1 MTRSKKKAAAAPRDM
16 DYKTYLQLPTLLD
29 AQKPISA
36 AHDEMMFVVVHQT
49 YELWFKLILFEL
61 DRVQKIFSGKTV
73 RDADLRTVS
82 ASLGRM
88 VATMKLLVS
97 QLDIM
102 ETMTPL
108 DFLDFRHV
116 FRSASGFQSLQ
127 FRELEIRLGL
137 KQGERVGYDG
147 KSFENYLP
155 DADRKR
161 VHDVSAQASLIDQL
175 DRWLARTPFVQTGKF
190 NFWAA
195 YRKAV
200 MDMIAA
206 DRIAVKSN
214 RKMPAQA
221 KQMELGKLDGM
232 TAQFDKLFQPAAA
245 DDMQWRLSPQALQAA
260 LFINLYRDQPALQA
274 PFKILSDLMDMDE
287 LMALWRYRHALMA
300 QRMLGAKMGSGGS
313 TGHDY
318 LAATAARHRIFRDLF
333 ALSTFLIPRS
343 RLPKLPRAVEDK
355 MHFRYGGSK
364 DDAA

>member
-1 MTRSKKKAAAAPRDM
+1 MTARKKSAARDI
-16 DYKTYLQLPTLLD
+16 DYKTYLQLPALLQS
-29 AQKPISA
+29 QKPISD

-61 DRVQKIFSGKTV
+61 DRVQKIMSGKTV

-82 ASLGRM
+82 ASLGRI
-88 VATMKLLVS
+88 VSTFKLLVG

-137 KQGERVGYDG
+137 RADERIGYDG

-155 DADRKR
+155 EEDKKRIRKIM
-161 VHDVSAQASLIDQL
+161 AAPSLLDQL
-175 DRWLARTPFVQTGKF
+175 DRWLARTPFVETGSF

-200 MDMIAA
+200 MDMIAQ
-206 DRIAVKSN
+206 DRAAVNANS
-214 RKMPAQA
+214 KMPAQA
-221 KQMELGKLDGM
+221 KKMELGKLDGM
-232 TAQFDKLFQPAAA
+232 TAQFDRLFKPAAESA
-245 DDMQWRLSPQALQAA
+245 DYAWRLTPKALQAA

-274 PFKILSDLMDMDE
+274 PFKILSDLMDIDE

-318 LAATAARHRIFRDLF
+318 LVGTAAKHRIFRDLF

-343 RLPKLPRAVEDK
+343 RLPKLPRAVEQK
-355 MHFRYGGSK
+355 MHFRYAGKTG
-364 DDAA
+364 DET